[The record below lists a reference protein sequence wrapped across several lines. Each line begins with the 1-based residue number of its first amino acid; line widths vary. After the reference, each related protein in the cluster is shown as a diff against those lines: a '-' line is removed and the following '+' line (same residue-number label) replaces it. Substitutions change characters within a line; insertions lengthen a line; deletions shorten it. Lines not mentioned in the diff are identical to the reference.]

1 MSQIKGPALFLA
13 QFAQDVPPYNT
24 LENITQ
30 WAKDLG
36 FIGVQIP
43 GWDSRFI
50 DLDKAAESRQYCDD
64 LKGRC
69 NGLAVTEIATHLLGQ
84 LVAVHPAYDIMFDAF
99 APKELHGKPQA
110 RTEWAVAQMTKA
122 IKASRNLD
130 LQAMPTFSGALLW
143 HTMYP
148 WPQRPQGLVEMGF
161 KELAKRWQPLLN
173 VAEEYGIDL

>member
-1 MSQIKGPALFLA
+1 MIESISLCSRERKASNTMSQIKGPALFLA

-36 FIGVQIP
+36 FIGIQIP
-43 GWDSRFI
+43 GWDCRFI
-50 DLDKAAESRQYCDD
+50 DLDKAAESKQYCDD

-99 APKELHGKPQA
+99 APQELHGNPQA
-110 RTEWAVAQMTKA
+110 RTEWAVNQMTKA
-122 IKASRNLD
+122 INASRNLNCR
-130 LQAMPTFSGALLW
+130 QCRHSRA
-143 HTMYP
+143 
-148 WPQRPQGLVEMGF
+148 RC
-161 KELAKRWQPLLN
+161 
-173 VAEEYGIDL
+173 YGIRCIPGLSVPRG